1 MKEKCRAH
9 LSRSKGDFQLLP
21 PQLSGYMHLNDFIF
35 AWKTFSLYNDAK
47 KSEGS
52 VITELNSKAN
62 AMGHNVLLDAVFQL
76 SYSSRAGG

>member
-1 MKEKCRAH
+1 MTLFVLGRLFH
-9 LSRSKGDFQLLP
+9 SITMQ
-21 PQLSGYMHLNDFIF
+21 
-35 AWKTFSLYNDAK
+35 